1 MHEKI
6 NFWSFIFSI
15 VCIILFLTV
24 SFSGWFSNSK
34 MGIHPLTIV
43 LFITLFTFL
52 AGVFGLSGVRN
63 WKGMARSVST
73 IIVTLS
79 LSAFL
84 GCVLLFGSLLN

>member
-1 MHEKI
+1 M
-6 NFWSFIFSI
+6 
-15 VCIILFLTV
+15 ILFLTV

-34 MGIHPLTIV
+34 MMGIHPFTLI

-52 AGVFGLSGVRN
+52 AGVFGFSGVRD
-63 WKGMARSVST
+63 WKGMARSVFS

-84 GCVLLFGSLLN
+84 GCVLLFGSLFN